1 MGAAVNPWAVVSQQP
16 AAAAASPHAP
26 NAAGA
31 WDVASEEPTPSSSAA
46 AGAGAV
52 SRPPDA
58 AAPDNGGLGGWV
70 QRNLEGYR
78 GGRAPA
84 PGSAD
89 DWGPLGKMPAGAIKS
104 AGQVVGTLLDMIGH
118 QTGVPDWAQYHGP
131 GREAVLQHVQ
141 DAANW
146 LREGSQPQGLWE
158 HLGAIGEQVME
169 YMGTDGLLKLVGGPV
184 TAVAEGGRAARTAE
198 DLKNAQQVSATLAK
212 NPKLAGLLAVGAKAT
227 RDALDMGAQTYLH
240 TEDPGQAAAA
250 AATGGALGAAAGGVE
265 AGANALR
272 RLAPRTVKI
281 AGEEVPALAQQFDRE
296 GRMTDAGAA
305 GFPKTQAAQQ
315 AAGAKVTA
323 NLAQRAGQTALDG
336 LNATR
341 QQFGAPAGVPQL
353 AAPEGSEPFQFTLDT
368 TPAREGTTGQ
378 IAHPA
383 GKAQQP
389 AAFPPK
395 YTTAS
400 GPEPVRARTGEALS
414 EQEARAAKGSAGT
427 SGADIS
433 TAGAPGAKT
442 DVARGGGVLQT
453 TDAAQAESWRGQL
466 EDLMNSPEYKK
477 LSPAEQAR
485 VQAAHDGLRDQL
497 RLYYNSPYA
506 QRFAPAQAYLPAIR
520 SYGNA
525 RDMLRASVDPVY
537 EQIRKADPAF
547 DSWQAQEANASST
560 LQTRGLTSDAYKAAQ
575 ERLDE
580 AHAQIGNII
589 DSSKG
594 RISMGDYAA
603 AKYVWRQSYV
613 LNGLHNVEQR
623 MANGITA
630 EETDTG
636 LQRVVTGNNRAFEA
650 WLGKG
655 NNRADVEKLIGAD
668 GIDNFKRMN
677 MLLAKANT
685 ARSVSMVMRNVWDAL
700 TQDRATQAGTI
711 LGAAIAHLAGGSM
724 WEGAVIGAAGA
735 RAVLHFA
742 MAEPYIGNMIEYAA
756 EHGLSPAHYAP
767 LIARAISESVIQ
779 QQPEASEPASQPT
792 GAPAAHPGAQA
803 LQDVLRQYR
812 GLAKHFN
819 PGNTQVIFADP
830 QRAAYGLK
838 YNGDLE
844 FWPASSKGYPANPKS
859 GLKWFPAPKP
869 GTNTLEIY
877 SDQLKNDPA
886 ALKEAIYGDLLHGM
900 SADPYWGALRSQFMQ
915 NFTPQELQRQNRHD
929 TWFDDVNNKVGDP
942 LPPGKFG
949 PTYDAYIRG
958 WLAHDADAREGQVES
973 GNTMYSPEQLKIL
986 RAMENY
992 LKTGERPDGRARKVF
1007 TPSYQR
1013 EAEQ

>member
-1 MGAAVNPWAVVSQQP
+1 MGAAANPWAVVSQQP
-16 AAAAASPHAP
+16 AAAASPHAP

-58 AAPDNGGLGGWV
+58 AAPDLNGGGLGGWV
-70 QRNLEGYR
+70 RTHIEQ
-78 GGRAPA
+78 
-84 PGSAD
+84 PGQHGEVA
-89 DWGPLGKMPAGAIKS
+89 GGAIKS
-104 AGQVVGTLLDMIGH
+104 AGQVVGTLLDMVRGRPPATAAWAYKTQH
-118 QTGVPDWAQYHGP
+118 PGVTDEEAQQAVNADYAKTFG
-131 GREAVLQHVQ
+131 GRMSAHVQ

-146 LREGSQPQGLWE
+146 LREGSQPEGLWE

-227 RDALDMGAQTYLH
+227 RDALGMGAQTYLH

-250 AATGGALGAAAGGVE
+250 AVTGGVLRAGGEAAE
-265 AGANALR
+265 AGAR
-272 RLAPRTVKI
+272 RLAALAPRTVKI

-296 GRMTDAGAA
+296 GRVTDAGAT

-383 GKAQQP
+383 GKVQQP

-400 GPEPVRARTGEALS
+400 GAEPVRARTGEALS

-433 TAGAPGAKT
+433 TAEAPEAQA

-580 AHAQIGNII
+580 AHAEIGNII

-685 ARSVSMVMRNVWDAL
+685 ARTVSLVMRNVWDAL
-700 TQDRATQAGTI
+700 TQNRATQAGTV
-711 LGAAIAHLAGGSM
+711 LGAAIAHVGGGSM

-756 EHGLSPAHYAP
+756 EHGLRPAHYAP

-779 QQPEASEPASQPT
+779 QQPEEQ
-792 GAPAAHPGAQA
+792 G
-803 LQDVLRQYR
+803 
-812 GLAKHFN
+812 
-819 PGNTQVIFADP
+819 
-830 QRAAYGLK
+830 
-838 YNGDLE
+838 
-844 FWPASSKGYPANPKS
+844 
-859 GLKWFPAPKP
+859 
-869 GTNTLEIY
+869 
-877 SDQLKNDPA
+877 
-886 ALKEAIYGDLLHGM
+886 
-900 SADPYWGALRSQFMQ
+900 
-915 NFTPQELQRQNRHD
+915 
-929 TWFDDVNNKVGDP
+929 
-942 LPPGKFG
+942 
-949 PTYDAYIRG
+949 
-958 WLAHDADAREGQVES
+958 S
-973 GNTMYSPEQLKIL
+973 GNGEQGTE
-986 RAMENY
+986 RG
-992 LKTGERPDGRARKVF
+992 GE
-1007 TPSYQR
+1007 Q
-1013 EAEQ
+1013 